1 LPQLRASN
9 FSGTISTSTTG
20 GCMRK
25 SYVAL
30 VAAAGFLLTIG
41 ASAEAA
47 GRSGGVTTPF
57 VPHGLTTSNPGFMNG
72 NKGNNI
78 TATTPPAPGAPAPTK
93 GYGPSGWSNGTQGN
107 ANAPDPWKGISS
119 PPGLK

>member
-1 LPQLRASN
+1 MLWADYEYE
-9 FSGTISTSTTG
+9 G
-20 GCMRK
+20 GRMRK
-25 SYVAL
+25 FYVAL
-30 VAAAGFLLTIG
+30 VTTAGLLLAFG

-47 GRSGGVTTPF
+47 GRGGVGSGF
-57 VPHGLTTSNPGFMNG
+57 VPHGLMSTNPGFTNG

-78 TATTPPAPGAPAPTK
+78 TGATTSGQTT
-93 GYGPSGWSNGTQGN
+93 GYGPSGWSQGAQGN

>member
-1 LPQLRASN
+1 ML
-9 FSGTISTSTTG
+9 GTDYEHEE

-30 VAAAGFLLTIG
+30 VTTAGLLLAFG
-41 ASAEAA
+41 GYAEAA
-47 GRSGGVTTPF
+47 GRGGVGTPF
-57 VPHGLTTSNPGFMNG
+57 VPHGLMSTNLSTNPGFTNG

-78 TATTPPAPGAPAPTK
+78 TGATTSGQTTD
-93 GYGPSGWSNGTQGN
+93 YGPSGWSQGAQGN
-107 ANAPDPWKGISS
+107 AHAPDPWKGLSS